1 MRYLLDT
8 CAFVWIAA
16 EPEKLPGTTLSLVSD
31 PDAEILISSV
41 SDAEIACAYE
51 RRRQVLDRHWKTW
64 FRFVVSENGWEVLD
78 ITLRIIEEAW
88 SLPGEFHADPAD
100 RVIVAKARSM
110 DLVVITGDERIHQ
123 YPHVED
129 LF

>member
-16 EPEKLPGTTLSLVSD
+16 KPEKLPDTTLSLVSD

-41 SDAEIACAYE
+41 SAAEIACAYE
-51 RRRQVLDRHWKTW
+51 RRRLVLDRHWKTW
-64 FRFVVSENGWEVLD
+64 FRFVASENGWEVLD

-88 SLPGEFHADPAD
+88 SLPGEFHADLAD
-100 RVIVAKARSM
+100 RVIVATARSM
-110 DLVVITGDERIHQ
+110 DLVVITGDERILE
-123 YPHVED
+123 YPHVES